1 MHVCSDERATVVGL
15 DERIQ
20 SEQTELV
27 AMRCIIAGFHAMKQ
41 LCCRNILGDNMI
53 LIDGGVFFFI
63 EVGPRSLFRRCRWTQ
78 CVPTPHAPFKYLTS
92 YYMGTIRRQHLIK
105 VRDESYQ
112 SV

>member
-53 LIDGGVFFFI
+53 LIDGGVFFLLLKSGLGVFFADADGHSAYPPLMLPSGI
-63 EVGPRSLFRRCRWTQ
+63 LPRITWVQ
-78 CVPTPHAPFKYLTS
+78 YEDN
-92 YYMGTIRRQHLIK
+92 I
-105 VRDESYQ
+105 
-112 SV
+112 